1 MTLRPD
7 SKPVRFINKLL
18 YRRPAKIW
26 TSLFASPAH
35 IIGDIKKS
43 SFNAVFSFWHW
54 HLEWFDSTT
63 LHKYG
68 MMCKSYRGIRTV
80 IWYFYFTNVHYFNLA
95 LPWLPKLISL
105 SVNYYCN
112 FINDWLKFHI
122 NPIIGADW
130 ISQNG
135 T

>member
-1 MTLRPD
+1 MNQLIRVAC
-7 SKPVRFINKLL
+7 SYN
-18 YRRPAKIW
+18 RRHQKVKFQCC
-26 TSLFASPAH
+26 LQF
-35 IIGDIKKS
+35 
-43 SFNAVFSFWHW
+43 FWHW

-105 SVNYYCN
+105 SVNYDCD

-122 NPIIGADW
+122 YPIIGAD
-130 ISQNG
+130 
-135 T
+135 